1 MPTGSFGMARN
12 RGEALWPRV
21 KSEAIGRRRSRR
33 PRGRQRLLRL
43 RLSRRHRRDR
53 LRARRVRRSRVPR
66 RPTSL
71 WEQPLERFRV
81 SRSVRPQS
89 LMGET
94 HGKPTPRLQMPMVWA
109 NDGRH
114 AHALLHGQRGPTK
127 AEGQSGRRCSLHAGT
142 QQMGVSQRL
151 NDQRRKHRRPQPID
165 DVLADKPRL
174 IGSMLSSLNF

>member
-1 MPTGSFGMARN
+1 MPTGSFGSAD
-12 RGEALWPRV
+12 RGEGPWRKV
-21 KSEAIGRRRSRR
+21 RSEATGRRRSRR
-33 PRGRQRLLRL
+33 PRGRKRFLRL

-71 WEQPLERFRV
+71 WEQPLGHLRV

-89 LMGET
+89 LTGET
-94 HGKPTPRLQMPMVWA
+94 HGKPRARLQMPMVWA

-127 AEGQSGRRCSLHAGT
+127 AEGQSGGRCSLHAGT

-151 NDQRRKHRRPQPID
+151 NDQKRKHRRPQPIG
-165 DVLADKPRL
+165 DVLADKPGL
-174 IGSMLSSLNF
+174 IGNMLSSRNF